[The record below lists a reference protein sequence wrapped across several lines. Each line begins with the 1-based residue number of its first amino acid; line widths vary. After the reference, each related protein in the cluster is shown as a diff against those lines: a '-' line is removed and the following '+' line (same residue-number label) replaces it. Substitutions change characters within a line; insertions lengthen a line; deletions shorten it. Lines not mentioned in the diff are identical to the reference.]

1 MVIRWIVIIHVWRDL
16 MRLLRSLP
24 LFIVG
29 VALLSFMPA
38 SGFAQTSCPA
48 LVERAIT
55 ALGNNCS
62 GLDRNNACYGYEQ
75 VQATFSEDVSP
86 DFFTHPADRTALTTV
101 NALRTG
107 PLDPALEQWGIAV
120 LNVQANVPNTLPGQA
135 VTVLLMG
142 DAALENGVA
151 VEDAAL
157 PGEPITVITQANAD
171 LLGEPVLDAIIIL
184 PAIPG
189 GTVIEADAISP
200 DGEWLRVLYQGS
212 PGWISAS
219 AVNVTGRVTGLP
231 KISADSQSPM
241 QAFTFQTGVGTSAC
255 NEAPSLIA
263 VQGPENLTVDLS
275 VNGADIRMG
284 SLVTL
289 QSVSQTSIL
298 IVVHE
303 GHVETADGLILEA
316 GQAVLVE
323 LDDEGNIVSWGEP
336 RPATPEELQL
346 GGIVQRALIAVG
358 NEPPTLPDDNAACG
372 PGVVH
377 TVAPGENL
385 FRIAQ
390 RYGTSMGTILSAN
403 GLSNANVLFVGQQLS
418 IPCGDLALP
427 PPPITGDDTTPSQQ
441 TGGTDCS
448 IFRATSPLDGLP
460 YGLTT
465 FYWDPAPG
473 ATGYRVNIYNLDG
486 GGNRLTAS
494 FETGGAASN
503 LVADITNETV
513 GQGFSFAWEVQALV
527 NGQVACTSA
536 RTNMQRS
543 PAPPPPQPP
552 APSCNFNYICEPQL
566 GESQASCNFDC

>member
-1 MVIRWIVIIHVWRDL
+1 
-16 MRLLRSLP
+16 MRLIRSLP

-29 VALLSFMPA
+29 IALLTFMPT
-38 SGFAQTSCPA
+38 SGLAQTSCPA
-48 LVERAIT
+48 LVEQAIT

-75 VQATFSEDVSP
+75 VRATFSEDVAP
-86 DFFTHPADRTALTTV
+86 EFFTRPADRTALTTV
-101 NALRTG
+101 NTLRTG

-142 DAALENGVA
+142 DVALENGVTA
-151 VEDAAL
+151 DDATL
-157 PGEPITVITQANAD
+157 PGEPITVITQASTD
-171 LLGEPVLDAIIIL
+171 LLNEPVPGAIIIL

-189 GTVIEADAISP
+189 GSVIEADATSP
-200 DGEWLRVLYQGS
+200 DGAWLRVIYQDS

-219 AVNVTGRVTGLP
+219 AVNATERVTSLP
-231 KISADSQSPM
+231 EIGPDSQSPM
-241 QAFTFQTGVGTSAC
+241 QAFYFQTGVGTSAC

-275 VNGADIRMG
+275 VNGAAIQMG

-289 QSVSQTSIL
+289 QSASQTSIL

-323 LDDEGNIVSWGEP
+323 LDDEGAIIAWGEP

-346 GGIVQRALIAVG
+346 GGIVQRALIAIG
-358 NEPPTLPDDNAACG
+358 NEPPPLLDNNTGCG

-377 TVAPGENL
+377 TVAPGDNL

-390 RYGTSMGTILSAN
+390 RYGTSMGAVLSAN
-403 GLSNANVLFVGQQLS
+403 GLSNPNVIFVGQQLS
-418 IPCGDLALP
+418 IPCGNVALP
-427 PPPITGDDTTPSQQ
+427 QQPTGNDTTPLPQQ
-441 TGGTDCS
+441 TGGVDCS
-448 IFRATSPLDGLP
+448 RFRATSPLDGLP

-486 GGNRLTAS
+486 GGNRLAAS
-494 FETGGAASN
+494 FDTGGAATN
-503 LVADITNETV
+503 LVANITNETV
-513 GQGFSFAWEVQALV
+513 GQGFSFAWEVQALID
-527 NGQVACTSA
+527 GQAACTSS
-536 RTNMQRS
+536 RTTMQRS

-552 APSCNFNYICEPQL
+552 APSCNFNYVCEPLL